1 MKKIIAIVVAIAAGA
16 LVFSKVRS
24 SRSEQDLWHEATT
37 SELTARRPRLGRA
50 LARPALGD
58 VAQLAEHR
66 LCKAG
71 VRGSIPLVSTT
82 LTSGNSRIS
91 RS

>member
-37 SELTARRPRLGRA
+37 APDLR
-50 LARPALGD
+50 
-58 VAQLAEHR
+58 
-66 LCKAG
+66 
-71 VRGSIPLVSTT
+71 
-82 LTSGNSRIS
+82 
-91 RS
+91 